1 MAEAAEKIDTRDVQ
15 ITSGR
20 LKLSGQTSPNNRWSL
35 VLTPEMT
42 RDDLFV
48 PRFWAHIAVNFRPG
62 DIVEV
67 RFDDGSYYGE
77 YYVLDCSRIHVSV
90 KEILWVSLE
99 DKSGASVVSSDE
111 FEYKWRGP
119 MHGHC
124 AVRTQDGEPVVSG
137 LASKSDVQKW
147 IANQ

>member
-1 MAEAAEKIDTRDVQ
+1 MAEAAQKIERDVQ
-15 ITSGR
+15 IGSGR

-48 PRFWAHIAVNFRPG
+48 PRFWSHIAVNFTPG
-62 DIVEV
+62 DIVEI

-77 YYVLDCSRIHVSV
+77 FYVTDCSRIHVSV
-90 KEILWVSLE
+90 KELRWVSLE
-99 DKSGASVVSSDE
+99 DEAGKSKFNSDE

-119 MHGHC
+119 QHGHC
-124 AVRTQDGEPVVSG
+124 AVRVADGEPVIQG
-137 LASKSDVQKW
+137 LASKAEVQKW
-147 IANQ
+147 IAVQ